1 MMLVKEVSK
10 GNTNYT
16 AQNKTTLKGSS
27 FSDLLEQ
34 STKTRKSTNTK
45 EAAKQYDVSNLD
57 ETQREELLDELKQ
70 TGQIDRDFHYGFILL
85 PVMLDE
91 LRTNPQCMVEMVEM
105 TPTKSP
111 VMDARNMLAF
121 SKQVVDSQM
130 ALYQK
135 LKLQGKVLPKLKEQA
150 EQYAKLVDILQELEK

>member
-1 MMLVKEVSK
+1 MILVKEVSK
-10 GNTNYT
+10 RNTNYT
-16 AQNKTTLKGSS
+16 AQNKSTLKGSS

-34 STKTRKSTNTK
+34 STKTQKSTNTK
-45 EAAKQYDVSNLD
+45 DAAKQYDVSNLD

-70 TGQIDRDFHYGFILL
+70 TGQIDRNFHYGFLLL
-85 PVMLDE
+85 PVTMDE
-91 LRTNPQCMVEMVEM
+91 LRTNPQCMVEM

-121 SKQVVDSQM
+121 SKQVADSQM

>member
-1 MMLVKEVSK
+1 MMLVNEVSK
-10 GNTNYT
+10 RNTNQI

-34 STKTRKSTNTK
+34 TTKTQKNTNTK

-70 TGQIDRDFHYGFILL
+70 TGQIDCDFHYGFILL
-85 PVMLDE
+85 PVTLDE
-91 LRTNPQCMVEMVEM
+91 LRTNPQCMVEM

-111 VMDARNMLAF
+111 IEASF
-121 SKQVVDSQM
+121 
-130 ALYQK
+130 AL
-135 LKLQGKVLPKLKEQA
+135 
-150 EQYAKLVDILQELEK
+150 